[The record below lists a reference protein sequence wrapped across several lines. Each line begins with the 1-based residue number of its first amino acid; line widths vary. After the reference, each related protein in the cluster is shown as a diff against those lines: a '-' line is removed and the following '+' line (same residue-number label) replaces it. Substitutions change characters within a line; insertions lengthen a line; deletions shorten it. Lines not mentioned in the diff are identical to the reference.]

1 MGLRSIKLGW
11 NQFVCGC
18 DLSWLK
24 VWIQHREAIVLD
36 RDEIWCAWPSAA
48 ANTTLVNVD
57 FTQMP
62 CADHFVSCVG
72 DRASAWDPAMI
83 YSSID
88 PSAHNRRSCHAACR
102 RGGHTRYSLDV
113 RGYCLCGS
121 PRGRTS
127 PSPETARC
135 SSVCSNPVPARA
147 CGRSVVRSVYEVRLG
162 LMATGRC
169 VYSLYEPVVLTLAG
183 SGLISRY
190 MWDFGDGSVAWNT
203 SSRSAQYKYG
213 LPGRYWVRVQAF
225 TSFEVLSLSQE
236 LVVIMVIDGRVG
248 LQCPGLVEA
257 GGSVDIWLQTWQ
269 GTQMSAEW
277 RVTSSNGHEET
288 DDSTCPQGGHT
299 YVRNGHCYWLSQV
312 KESWRRAQQ
321 LCQQT
326 PGTDLVSVNHQ
337 DVQNFI
343 QRYFS
348 TVNEAWIGL
357 SWTEAEGTYHWVDG
371 SRTDSFQNWASSKE
385 LTGDCVLV
393 MLNKGGVWKQM
404 PCNGRRH
411 FICEKQAGYPIQNV
425 NYFLTGLPV
434 FSGNYPVRNT
444 TVLSAPS
451 SPGTATIELMLFPGL
466 WFSHSGLLTS
476 IEFVVQALKR
486 STQVRFQIFR
496 PYCTPSLYLI
506 PPGCESL
513 RTPFASCDTQ
523 PLCNTTGGCMSGQ
536 QWCHLREGCLPV
548 SSPCS
553 SYAFEGITSNILPIA
568 NPPRYKGTQPYYSQ
582 VADIPL
588 TLSSELSSTHVN
600 VLLAE
605 KDVTVY
611 PDDVIGIQHDAGP
624 GCLLGCQ
631 SSSKSPWRQSYISLE
646 QQSWVE
652 MSLTGFQ
659 PAWLSAKWVDSVVC
673 DVRVLYT
680 EELRSFA
687 VTPLL
692 STGQT
697 QAGTYTYSVTVA
709 NKVSSVTQSCRVEVR
724 SKITGL
730 QIIFPR
736 PLHGRLQVP
745 TNSSTVV
752 VIKILSGSNAT
763 ASWGVP
769 IRRSGVRFESGCPPD
784 VPRFA
789 PACRR
794 ETGDTWFA
802 HAHLTPTDR
811 RLRTLS
817 VAVSNDISSQNLSV
831 LVQAHDAIGGLRIV
845 PPGPRRML
853 VDASQLFSPAVTR
866 GTSVTYTWV
875 IDDLTVFAYTG
886 QTYSVIFKR
895 AATYR
900 LKLTAVN
907 PVSNQTVE
915 TDLIADTMYP
925 MVDAEFVGVSNVIPV
940 NMSRTFT
947 FSIRVDILAEVTFRW
962 NFGDGTVPVAHSRR
976 PPYDPQLPGTER
988 VHLLDN
994 VTWMYTKSGDYN
1006 LEVETRNRWAFT
1018 KKCLSVY
1025 ARSPLSDLK
1034 CVQTP
1039 EFPYIDGNVDF
1050 EAFPHPSPFGITYT
1064 WDFNDQSPHPVTV
1077 GRNSTVQHRFQRS
1090 GVYNVTLW
1098 ANNTISAISTH
1109 VLVSVVERISGL
1121 AVSTNG
1127 PNELGVATLVK
1138 GKVSQGTNIV
1148 WSFDM
1153 GDGYIFRNLPKSNV
1167 SYIYAAEGN
1176 YKVTVS
1182 SSNMVNSVNR
1192 SVDVNVYALRIMEV
1206 MPSGCLVSGQNS
1218 FFKARISGSQNNIKF
1233 SWNFGDGGPTVG
1245 IQGNSSIVHAY
1256 SLAGNYT
1263 IRINVSSPFNTA
1275 YSQAGVCIESLIDSV
1290 QLVAS
1295 NKSVRLNE
1303 LVQFIAEV
1311 VPSEDNQHQYTYLW
1325 DFGIGES
1332 PILGNGAVSSLYK
1345 EVGVYLATVCV
1356 SNRIDSKSESCS
1368 VVVQESVGKFS
1379 VSHDGSNQTTL
1390 SLNKTYRFKLDV
1402 VSGTNVTFTWDFG
1415 DDTSARLGQN
1425 PSHAYSNSGVFTV
1438 SAIGTNLVSRMES
1451 YLNVMVLTPIT
1462 ELKINTNRLIVE
1474 IGKEV
1479 TFTATLSGGDQVC
1492 FFWAVCRGC
1501 IRQEGTSLFKHRFQ
1515 GLGIYDVLLTARNY
1529 VSEERD
1535 MISLQAQE
1543 KMLDLEIYSE
1553 DLVQDSYCAT
1563 KEDCKLLARVASGSN
1578 MTYGWLI
1585 SQGPATRLRG
1595 RGSSMVFHPE
1605 AAGDYLAIVLAE
1617 NGLGAV
1623 NQSKRIFVQERIS
1636 GVKVTGT
1643 AESVAIGIPVNLSV
1657 SVISGTDLLYQWF
1670 LGTDENI
1677 LTTSI
1682 SSISYI
1688 YLSLGT
1694 VVVNVTVSNV
1704 LGSADGSM
1712 ALRVQEAVSRVSY
1725 TLLRA
1730 VPPFY
1735 VPSNAT
1741 ARYQGHAGRG
1751 SDITWQWSLPE
1762 DMGSE
1767 VLNGSEITYTFK
1779 RASVY
1784 PLTLN
1789 ASNEVSWESVSHNIT
1804 VQDCVRGLMIRAD
1817 KAVARVGD
1825 PVIFTISV
1833 QRGTS
1838 VWYSLYFPTFNVSVF
1853 LQGDTYEMVF
1863 PAVGENT
1870 VTATAWNNVSSEVK
1884 FTRIVVVEEI
1894 TGLHWVSCCPAA
1906 VEVNKERTFTAE
1918 VRAGLEVIYRW
1929 DFQLPGS
1936 TDYHLS
1942 GQSVSYTPHREGAL
1956 TVHVKASNAYST
1968 LSLMEVIRV
1977 QFPVAEAELW
1987 SNGTDLYVNQT
1998 VMFRVTIAG
2007 GSDVYYRWS
2016 FGNSQNVY
2024 VNQNSTALYHYT
2036 TPDDY
2041 AVEVTA
2047 YNNISFFVTRLGV
2060 TVRKPECV
2068 MPEVQLVE
2076 PPHTIFRARVNY
2088 FEASVDLKG
2097 CTLYK
2102 THYLWEAFRASSC
2115 EEAQAVDR
2123 VFLGNVDTSKPL
2135 LVLPKLLLN
2144 TSTYCLQFTVSLHR
2158 TPLLRSVSFRIRVLQ
2173 SKLVPVIGG
2182 GSRRAWAASQD
2193 LLLAGSK
2200 SYDPDTKT
2208 SEEALLMYRWTCE
2221 SEILSSPPCLSPAS
2235 QTKATLTIPR
2245 KTLLPGN
2252 TYVFTLTVSKWGK
2265 EAASAVQRVLIQAE
2279 RVPCVLLECISCNAL
2294 SSYRVSRS
2302 IHVTL
2307 AGQCENC
2314 SSNTSH
2320 KWTVQSSDGFPLTLD
2335 NQTTSTGDS
2344 NPDLVIRQ
2352 GVLRNGVN
2360 YTFTLSVMDPEKH
2373 SSGFSSIMLTPNY
2386 PPSGGVCTVK
2396 PDTVFYLLETVIS
2409 VNCTGWLDEDGG
2421 FDQLIYSLIAMSCL
2435 DRSDACH
2442 QYHLYRGIR
2451 SSFSALV
2458 PAGTQ
2463 GNTSAVSIVVEV
2475 EDLLGAKTTAVNRTL
2490 TVLMPEL
2497 PSGFQNVTDW
2507 LKSKSQR
2514 ELWGLVQQGNPN
2526 QVIPYSIALLSALNQ
2541 NNGVS
2546 EQDVY
2551 ERISIRSNVTL
2562 ALTSLHLTTVE
2573 DVTQLSAAMAQCAA
2587 FPEELVGEESLR
2599 ESLAMSGRMI
2609 DIIGNQTGQGTATPT
2624 AAGTNILRLL
2634 GGALAAVDGSQEDVE
2649 PPAGGGITSAS
2660 VFQLTNQL
2668 MKSLMRSRVLNEEPL
2683 SLSASGIEVHG
2694 KRTNP
2699 LNLLCARF
2707 GRGCPFH
2714 VPDALSGQLSGHRE
2728 VVQVLMNIGV
2738 NPFLA
2743 GSIGHY
2749 SVSTRVASMEFTT
2762 PGGTRIP
2769 INDLPGDQ
2777 SIQVILANNSA
2788 RRPGHSST
2796 AMSIV
2801 AGGWVNFTVR
2811 PVNSNRAAGLHIQLT
2826 LTALDSGG
2834 DRDPSPFVHICV
2846 SSFEEPLLNTTK
2858 EISQPNSGRHAS
2870 DEHTVFLSPKLY
2882 DTTAPYNINVSSRFS
2897 SVPVNVS
2904 VTVYTS
2910 LCQYFDLEQLRWR
2923 TNGMVST
2930 HRTTPGEAVCLTRH
2944 LTVFGASMF
2953 VSPDAVEFLP
2963 PADRPAQNLIVVI
2976 TCALVFAVYVV
2987 MALIAHKLDHIDINS
3002 VGIVP
3007 VCGQHGRYK
3016 YGIMVK
3022 TGWCKN
3028 SGTTAHVGI
3037 SLYGLNKSGSRHL
3050 GKEGAFQR
3058 NSLDVFQIETD
3069 TILGEIWKIRIWHDN
3084 TGLDPSW
3091 HLEHVIVWDKQ
3102 TDSMYFFLVR
3112 DWLSV
3117 ENEKNEG
3124 MVEKE
3129 VLAACPQE
3137 LRSFSRIF
3145 LSQLKRGMSEK
3156 HIWLSVWDR
3165 LPRSRFTRVQRVTCC
3180 TLLLY
3185 LFLAAVT
3192 AWYGAVGVKSKRVP
3206 VVYLASVTGENVAVG
3221 IVVALV
3227 VFPVH
3232 LLFTL
3237 LFRRTRSKVTVED
3250 PDPPAIEAQT
3260 VEMDI
3265 YLDPLELGSS
3275 SFLSIPD
3282 GQDSVMDVNSDSC
3295 ESLGSKKLDSD
3306 LGIPSQ
3312 LGRQSFLKY
3321 WPSCDSIFD
3330 LPDLLNNDSSFAQNK
3345 VLKRKKALHKLGIEE
3360 SPTSDEDPLSFS
3372 ISDSDD
3378 SRSLKHNQLTMS
3390 DEDLMKS
3397 IAAEVSKNDG
3407 SDIVTT
3413 DSGRFSPRAE
3423 ADLISEIL
3431 QGSCSTWS
3439 DSCEKLPRKG
3449 ILQKS
3454 FSFVSTGSTAS
3465 SFLAS
3470 LDTTP
3475 KPSSAF
3481 STRIG
3486 VSKSPKKWLF
3496 PHWVLY
3502 VTYLVCFL
3510 LIAASVGVTVTYGR
3524 LFHNNVVLMWLISA
3538 FSSFLTLFFV
3548 LEPIKVLCEALLL
3561 ALVTKPVDPDED
3573 DNLVE
3578 EPLIKKMSEKIS
3590 KVRPPY
3596 GYGLLQA
3603 KEEARKVRALH
3614 TIMKNCIV
3622 HTLFLLLVLII
3633 NYQGYF
3639 QNTNARLLH
3648 ASVRQSVV
3656 GRTQPGPN
3664 FSAIKGVGDFWQ
3676 WAEVVLLPH
3685 LYSNPGLT
3693 PVGAARLRQLRSKE
3707 GYCRHLPSNVILG
3720 NKPSGTSVCGLFSL
3734 LRADTPNL
3742 GTGWWADTSTA
3753 NRSWV
3758 YLSHKLTGIRYL
3770 GEMGL
3775 YDSGG
3780 YTQEL
3785 GNNFGESSS
3794 ILWDL
3799 RKNNWIDPMTRA
3811 VFVEFTQYNHNVD
3824 LHVVLTLL
3832 LEFPAVGSVASTVD
3846 IKPITMMRSSQGANL
3861 QLVMMVLLLLFSL
3874 GFLFGEGCDLRRER
3888 LAYFTEGW
3896 RYLQLL
3902 IILLCVLTSAL
3913 HFGRLSS
3920 ADVQFEHYKQNPWVF
3935 TNFYHVAFLA
3945 EVVTDL
3951 SAVLLT
3957 ILTVKIVRQLR
3968 FVRRWCT
3975 FGKAIEHAL
3984 QELVAAVL
3992 MFFLLVLVYA
4002 QCGYMMF
4009 SPGLEDFKTFRRS
4022 LLSLIAL
4029 LRGLVTL
4036 QRAVQQYPASGSI
4049 YFISYLACLLWIMA
4063 RLFSAIIIHSYKVV
4077 RVEMYRPAIEPQ
4089 DYEMIEFF
4097 IKRFKLW
4104 IGLSKAKE
4112 FRHKVKFDGMESLPS
4127 RSSRNS
4133 KLSRFPSV
4141 SADSHYSDSSISS
4154 GSMRSVDLN
4163 IPESPAGV
4171 AYDVQLYLDRLL
4183 PTVNSLLGQFDR
4195 VNKVTYDLY
4204 QIEAGLESVQCKI
4217 NTRKQSQ
4224 VSREMVN
4231 VQKRMNHPATMQ
4243 LVLPRTYSTF
4253 SESAVSGLRPSK
4265 GQDCENPA
4273 EKSEPTQQ
4281 SSVGPSR
4288 ASGRRAWQS
4297 GPPLSADLSQ
4307 RHSPASNPA
4316 AKPRPK
4322 SEDGKDRATNMHQA
4336 PIKRRAWQM
4345 ESAGG
4350 AHH

>member
-1 MGLRSIKLGW
+1 NPVSRFSISALPRGMIVGSSRYLRETNLLLC
-11 NQFVCGC
+11 F
-18 DLSWLK
+18 
-24 VWIQHREAIVLD
+24 A
-36 RDEIWCAWPSAA
+36 
-48 ANTTLVNVD
+48 
-57 FTQMP
+57 
-62 CADHFVSCVG
+62 ADHFVSCVG

-288 DDSTCPQGGHT
+288 G
-299 YVRNGHCYWLSQV
+299 
-312 KESWRRAQQ
+312 E
-321 LCQQT
+321 
-326 PGTDLVSVNHQ
+326 DLVLFPPIFPLTFDPHYYNPWSH
-337 DVQNFI
+337 FL
-343 QRYFS
+343 RS
-348 TVNEAWIGL
+348 RVNEAWIGL

-404 PCNGRRH
+404 YSLCLCA
-411 FICEKQAGYPIQNV
+411 IL
-425 NYFLTGLPV
+425 NYV
-434 FSGNYPVRNT
+434 FFS
-444 TVLSAPS
+444 LSVS
-451 SPGTATIELMLFPGL
+451 HSLSLSLSQLMLFPGL

-588 TLSSELSSTHVN
+588 TLSSELSN
-600 VLLAE
+600 
-605 KDVTVY
+605 
-611 PDDVIGIQHDAGP
+611 DVIGIQHDAGP

-853 VDASQLFSPAVTR
+853 VDASQVRLFSPAVTR

-900 LKLTAVN
+900 LKVRLTAVN

-947 FSIRVDILAEVTFRW
+947 FSIRVDILKKNTCGVIFPWASVVCVCVFVRLCVCACVCVCVCACQPH
-962 NFGDGTVPVAHSRR
+962 GT
-976 PPYDPQLPGTER
+976 LTGTGN
-988 VHLLDN
+988 LKIFSSAL
-994 VTWMYTKSGDYN
+994 GDYN

-2235 QTKATLTIPR
+2235 QTKHLITSDVI
-2245 KTLLPGN
+2245 
-2252 TYVFTLTVSKWGK
+2252 F
-2265 EAASAVQRVLIQAE
+2265 QVLIQAE

-2314 SSNTSH
+2314 N
-2320 KWTVQSSDGFPLTLD
+2320 GFPLTLD

-2396 PDTVFYLLETVIS
+2396 PDTVFYLLET
-2409 VNCTGWLDEDGG
+2409 
-2421 FDQLIYSLIAMSCL
+2421 LIYSLIAMSCL

-2475 EDLLGAKTTAVNRTL
+2475 EDLLGAKTTAVNRGAEWPICMSHHACL
-2490 TVLMPEL
+2490 TPRNI
-2497 PSGFQNVTDW
+2497 SG
-2507 LKSKSQR
+2507 L
-2514 ELWGLVQQGNPN
+2514 
-2526 QVIPYSIALLSALNQ
+2526 ALGFQ

-2573 DVTQLSAAMAQCAA
+2573 DVTQLSAAMAQCAVCNQ
-2587 FPEELVGEESLR
+2587 LL
-2599 ESLAMSGRMI
+2599 GRMI

-2634 GGALAAVDGSQEDVE
+2634 GTWRTHSLPRLLIAHTLTSDISFLLCAGGALAAVDGSQEDVE

-2963 PADRPAQNLIVVI
+2963 PVHRPAQNLIVVI

-3129 VLAACPQE
+3129 VLAACEYPT

-3192 AWYGAVGVKSKRVP
+3192 AWYGAVGVKSKRSETLTELS
-3206 VVYLASVTGENVAVG
+3206 VVRRAAGTDAVMS
-3221 IVVALV
+3221 AN
-3227 VFPVH
+3227 
-3232 LLFTL
+3232 
-3237 LFRRTRSKVTVED
+3237 K
-3250 PDPPAIEAQT
+3250 
-3260 VEMDI
+3260 
-3265 YLDPLELGSS
+3265 
-3275 SFLSIPD
+3275 
-3282 GQDSVMDVNSDSC
+3282 C
-3295 ESLGSKKLDSD
+3295 
-3306 LGIPSQ
+3306 
-3312 LGRQSFLKY
+3312 
-3321 WPSCDSIFD
+3321 
-3330 LPDLLNNDSSFAQNK
+3330 LPF
-3345 VLKRKKALHKLGIEE
+3345 G
-3360 SPTSDEDPLSFS
+3360 T
-3372 ISDSDD
+3372 
-3378 SRSLKHNQLTMS
+3378 
-3390 DEDLMKS
+3390 
-3397 IAAEVSKNDG
+3397 
-3407 SDIVTT
+3407 
-3413 DSGRFSPRAE
+3413 
-3423 ADLISEIL
+3423 
-3431 QGSCSTWS
+3431 
-3439 DSCEKLPRKG
+3439 
-3449 ILQKS
+3449 
-3454 FSFVSTGSTAS
+3454 
-3465 SFLAS
+3465 
-3470 LDTTP
+3470 
-3475 KPSSAF
+3475 
-3481 STRIG
+3481 G

-3614 TIMKNCIV
+3614 TIMK
-3622 HTLFLLLVLII
+3622 
-3633 NYQGYF
+3633 
-3639 QNTNARLLH
+3639 
-3648 ASVRQSVV
+3648 VRE
-3656 GRTQPGPN
+3656 
-3664 FSAIKGVGDFWQ
+3664 I
-3676 WAEVVLLPH
+3676 
-3685 LYSNPGLT
+3685 LT
-3693 PVGAARLRQLRSKE
+3693 KAQHRRS
-3707 GYCRHLPSNVILG
+3707 
-3720 NKPSGTSVCGLFSL
+3720 
-3734 LRADTPNL
+3734 
-3742 GTGWWADTSTA
+3742 
-3753 NRSWV
+3753 
-3758 YLSHKLTGIRYL
+3758 
-3770 GEMGL
+3770 
-3775 YDSGG
+3775 
-3780 YTQEL
+3780 
-3785 GNNFGESSS
+3785 
-3794 ILWDL
+3794 
-3799 RKNNWIDPMTRA
+3799 
-3811 VFVEFTQYNHNVD
+3811 FTQYNHNVD

-3861 QLVMMVLLLLFSL
+3861 QLVMMVSASCVGALTKLWLILF
-3874 GFLFGEGCDLRRER
+3874 
-3888 LAYFTEGW
+3888 
-3896 RYLQLL
+3896 YLQ
-3902 IILLCVLTSAL
+3902 
-3913 HFGRLSS
+3913 
-3920 ADVQFEHYKQNPWVF
+3920 
-3935 TNFYHVAFLA
+3935 
-3945 EVVTDL
+3945 
-3951 SAVLLT
+3951 
-3957 ILTVKIVRQLR
+3957 IVRQLR

-3992 MFFLLVLVYA
+3992 MFFLL
-4002 QCGYMMF
+4002 MF

>member
-1 MGLRSIKLGW
+1 MIVGSSRYLRETNLLLC
-11 NQFVCGC
+11 F
-18 DLSWLK
+18 
-24 VWIQHREAIVLD
+24 A
-36 RDEIWCAWPSAA
+36 
-48 ANTTLVNVD
+48 
-57 FTQMP
+57 
-62 CADHFVSCVG
+62 ADHFVSCVG

-288 DDSTCPQGGHT
+288 GEDLVLFPPIFPLT
-299 YVRNGHCYWLSQV
+299 NGHCYWLSQV

-343 QRYFS
+343 Q
-348 TVNEAWIGL
+348 
-357 SWTEAEGTYHWVDG
+357 
-371 SRTDSFQNWASSKE
+371 Q
-385 LTGDCVLV
+385 
-393 MLNKGGVWKQM
+393 
-404 PCNGRRH
+404 
-411 FICEKQAGYPIQNV
+411 
-425 NYFLTGLPV
+425 
-434 FSGNYPVRNT
+434 
-444 TVLSAPS
+444 
-451 SPGTATIELMLFPGL
+451 
-466 WFSHSGLLTS
+466 
-476 IEFVVQALKR
+476 
-486 STQVRFQIFR
+486 
-496 PYCTPSLYLI
+496 
-506 PPGCESL
+506 
-513 RTPFASCDTQ
+513 
-523 PLCNTTGGCMSGQ
+523 
-536 QWCHLREGCLPV
+536 
-548 SSPCS
+548 
-553 SYAFEGITSNILPIA
+553 
-568 NPPRYKGTQPYYSQ
+568 
-582 VADIPL
+582 
-588 TLSSELSSTHVN
+588 
-600 VLLAE
+600 

-853 VDASQLFSPAVTR
+853 VDLFSPAVTR

-886 QTYSVIFKR
+886 QTYIIFPWASVVCVCVFVRLCVCACVCVCVCACQPHGTLTGTGNLKIFSS
-895 AATYR
+895 A
-900 LKLTAVN
+900 L
-907 PVSNQTVE
+907 
-915 TDLIADTMYP
+915 
-925 MVDAEFVGVSNVIPV
+925 
-940 NMSRTFT
+940 
-947 FSIRVDILAEVTFRW
+947 
-962 NFGDGTVPVAHSRR
+962 
-976 PPYDPQLPGTER
+976 
-988 VHLLDN
+988 
-994 VTWMYTKSGDYN
+994 GDYN

-2208 SEEALLMYRWTCE
+2208 SEEACCCCLQ
-2221 SEILSSPPCLSPAS
+2221 ILSSPPCLSPAS

-2265 EAASAVQRVLIQAE
+2265 EAASVLIQAE

-2526 QVIPYSIALLSALNQ
+2526 QVIPYSIALLS

-2573 DVTQLSAAMAQCAA
+2573 DVTQLSAAMAQCA
-2587 FPEELVGEESLR
+2587 VC
-2599 ESLAMSGRMI
+2599 
-2609 DIIGNQTGQGTATPT
+2609 NQLLP
-2624 AAGTNILRLL
+2624 RLL
-2634 GGALAAVDGSQEDVE
+2634 TPSGTDPCLATETSFLLCAGGALAAVDGSQEDVE

-2826 LTALDSGG
+2826 LTAYPEA
-2834 DRDPSPFVHICV
+2834 RRWV
-2846 SSFEEPLLNTTK
+2846 SAPWIVWLTALMCCIPAYS
-2858 EISQPNSGRHAS
+2858 R
-2870 DEHTVFLSPKLY
+2870 LY

-3129 VLAACPQE
+3129 VLAACEYPT

-3237 LFRRTRSKVTVED
+3237 LFRRTRSKVRIG
-3250 PDPPAIEAQT
+3250 ASR
-3260 VEMDI
+3260 EM
-3265 YLDPLELGSS
+3265 
-3275 SFLSIPD
+3275 
-3282 GQDSVMDVNSDSC
+3282 C
-3295 ESLGSKKLDSD
+3295 
-3306 LGIPSQ
+3306 
-3312 LGRQSFLKY
+3312 
-3321 WPSCDSIFD
+3321 
-3330 LPDLLNNDSSFAQNK
+3330 PDLHVWNSVVRRAAGTDAVMSANK
-3345 VLKRKKALHKLGIEE
+3345 
-3360 SPTSDEDPLSFS
+3360 
-3372 ISDSDD
+3372 
-3378 SRSLKHNQLTMS
+3378 
-3390 DEDLMKS
+3390 
-3397 IAAEVSKNDG
+3397 
-3407 SDIVTT
+3407 
-3413 DSGRFSPRAE
+3413 
-3423 ADLISEIL
+3423 
-3431 QGSCSTWS
+3431 C
-3439 DSCEKLPRKG
+3439 LPFG
-3449 ILQKS
+3449 
-3454 FSFVSTGSTAS
+3454 T
-3465 SFLAS
+3465 
-3470 LDTTP
+3470 
-3475 KPSSAF
+3475 
-3481 STRIG
+3481 G

-3614 TIMKNCIV
+3614 TIMK
-3622 HTLFLLLVLII
+3622 
-3633 NYQGYF
+3633 
-3639 QNTNARLLH
+3639 
-3648 ASVRQSVV
+3648 VRE
-3656 GRTQPGPN
+3656 
-3664 FSAIKGVGDFWQ
+3664 I
-3676 WAEVVLLPH
+3676 
-3685 LYSNPGLT
+3685 LT
-3693 PVGAARLRQLRSKE
+3693 KAQHRRS
-3707 GYCRHLPSNVILG
+3707 
-3720 NKPSGTSVCGLFSL
+3720 
-3734 LRADTPNL
+3734 
-3742 GTGWWADTSTA
+3742 
-3753 NRSWV
+3753 
-3758 YLSHKLTGIRYL
+3758 
-3770 GEMGL
+3770 MGL

-3861 QLVMMVLLLLFSL
+3861 QLVMMVSA
-3874 GFLFGEGCDLRRER
+3874 ESKPYNC
-3888 LAYFTEGW
+3888 T
-3896 RYLQLL
+3896 
-3902 IILLCVLTSAL
+3902 CVCA
-3913 HFGRLSS
+3913 LSS
-3920 ADVQFEHYKQNPWVF
+3920 DEHY
-3935 TNFYHVAFLA
+3935 
-3945 EVVTDL
+3945 
-3951 SAVLLT
+3951 S
-3957 ILTVKIVRQLR
+3957 
-3968 FVRRWCT
+3968 
-3975 FGKAIEHAL
+3975 
-3984 QELVAAVL
+3984 
-3992 MFFLLVLVYA
+3992 
-4002 QCGYMMF
+4002 
-4009 SPGLEDFKTFRRS
+4009 
-4022 LLSLIAL
+4022 L

-4243 LVLPRTYSTF
+4243 LVLPRTYST
-4253 SESAVSGLRPSK
+4253 ES
-4265 GQDCENPA
+4265 
-4273 EKSEPTQQ
+4273 
-4281 SSVGPSR
+4281 
-4288 ASGRRAWQS
+4288 
-4297 GPPLSADLSQ
+4297 
-4307 RHSPASNPA
+4307 
-4316 AKPRPK
+4316 
-4322 SEDGKDRATNMHQA
+4322 
-4336 PIKRRAWQM
+4336 
-4345 ESAGG
+4345 
-4350 AHH
+4350 HH